1 MAGKLE
7 GKVAF
12 ITGAA
17 RGQGRSHAI
26 RLAQE
31 GANIIAVDIC
41 QQIDTVP
48 YPMATPGDLAE
59 TVKEVE
65 ALDRRIVATRA
76 DVRDEAGL
84 KAAFDAGVAELGP
97 VDIVLAN
104 AGIAPM
110 SLHETHDAWQDVIN
124 VNLTGVFN
132 TVETAIPSMIERGQG
147 GAIVLTSST
156 AGINGIGGPT
166 RGGLGYTAAKHGVV
180 GLMRSYANNLAPH
193 SIRVNTVHPT
203 GVATPM
209 VLNEP
214 MQAWIQENAAAAAT
228 APSCCPV
235 STQGASGIGCRPAAS
250 STAAAAPRLSVDW
263 AALKAAR
270 KGACLPVTT
279 AASIVTQR
287 TSAAMGNPQY
297 RSAAKQNVSEVA
309 PESGTD
315 FPGVTIGRSSPMSA
329 SAAMTQNSGWPR
341 SSRIPGRDSRGTTA
355 MSSASP
361 AIVTAVM

>member
-1 MAGKLE
+1 VTGKLE
-7 GKVAF
+7 GKVVF

-17 RGQGRSHAI
+17 RGQGRSHAV

-31 GANIIAVDIC
+31 GADIIAVDIC
-41 QQIDTVP
+41 RQIDSVD
-48 YPMATPGDLAE
+48 YPMATPEDLDQ

-65 ALDRRIVATRA
+65 ALDRRIVARQA

-110 SLHETHDAWQDVIN
+110 SMHEIHQAWQDVID

-180 GLMRSYANNLAPH
+180 GLMRSYANTLAPH
-193 SIRVNTVHPT
+193 NIRVNSVHPT
-203 GVATPM
+203 GVRTPM
-209 VLNEP
+209 IVNDVMAEFLAADP
-214 MQAWIQENAAAAAT
+214 SLSNAMANA
-228 APSCCPV
+228 
-235 STQGASGIGCRPAAS
+235 
-250 STAAAAPRLSVDW
+250 
-263 AALKAAR
+263 
-270 KGACLPVTT
+270 LPVD
-279 AASIVTQR
+279 IVEPVDI
-287 TSAAMGNPQY
+287 SNAILWL
-297 RSAAKQNVSEVA
+297 VSDDARYV
-309 PESGTD
+309 T
-315 FPGVTIGRSSPMSA
+315 GVTLPVDAGF
-329 SAAMTQNSGWPR
+329 TNKK
-341 SSRIPGRDSRGTTA
+341 
-355 MSSASP
+355 
-361 AIVTAVM
+361 